1 MRIHILSKPIYST
14 IRLKLSPLA
23 DAQRWAILS
32 TQPPDM
38 KQQKRTTGI
47 STAWMVVAVAT
58 AALSYAGPQLLDA
71 LQAAS
76 QPPSP
81 LKPYADLRAFRPR

>member
-1 MRIHILSKPIYST
+1 
-14 IRLKLSPLA
+14 
-23 DAQRWAILS
+23 
-32 TQPPDM
+32 M
-38 KQQKRTTGI
+38 KQQTTGI

-71 LQAAS
+71 LQVDS
-76 QPPSP
+76 QPPSL